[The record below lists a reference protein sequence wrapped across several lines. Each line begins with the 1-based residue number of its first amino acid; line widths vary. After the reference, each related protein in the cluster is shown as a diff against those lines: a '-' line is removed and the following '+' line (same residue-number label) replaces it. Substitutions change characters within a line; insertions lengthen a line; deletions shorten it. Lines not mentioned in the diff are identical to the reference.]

1 MEQVVVAD
9 ALSAPASGDSRLSA
23 NFFTSHESPY
33 CYRRWYRF
41 PQTGYNS
48 VRSTT
53 FVGQELEQVLVYTAL
68 AERPAMHK
76 FNYRTPRYAV
86 DFPVQLA
93 LDETVIVGRCKEIST
108 DGMQLELRRPLPPGF
123 MGAVCL
129 SWQNIHLELAV
140 RLAHTGGK
148 QDALRFIFTSEKE
161 RAAVAELVT
170 RLSDP
175 TEPANQPGLI
185 LVR

>member
-1 MEQVVVAD
+1 ME
-9 ALSAPASGDSRLSA
+9 
-23 NFFTSHESPY
+23 
-33 CYRRWYRF
+33 
-41 PQTGYNS
+41 
-48 VRSTT
+48 
-53 FVGQELEQVLVYTAL
+53 VLGYTAL
-68 AERPAMHK
+68 AERPVMHK

-93 LDETVIVGRCKEIST
+93 LEDVVIVGRCKEIST

-148 QDALRFIFTSEKE
+148 QDALRFIFASEKE
-161 RAAVAELVT
+161 RAAVAELVA
-170 RLSDP
+170 RLADP
-175 TEPANQPGLI
+175 TEPADQTALV